1 MVIDRISPKQGE
13 VLSFIVEPEH
23 MLICSGSVRSGKTL
37 SVVIA
42 FVIWAMEYFDRSI
55 FAICGKTVSSAER
68 NVIMPFQTIDNLPYS
83 VDYRR
88 SDRLMNVTCGKKSN
102 LFYIFG
108 GKDESSYALIQ
119 GITLSGVLL
128 DEVALMPKSFVDQAL
143 ARTLSVENA
152 KIWFTCNPENPEHWF
167 HTDYILVD
175 QPGIKR
181 LHFLM
186 EDNLIMTPEKIKR
199 AEQMFSG
206 VFYQRYVL
214 GLWVR
219 AEGVIFRQF
228 ADDPSRWVID
238 KLGTD
243 DLRSIQYI
251 TFGIDFGDGTSHT
264 IFVATG
270 IRHSARG
277 IVALDEYK
285 IPSKGVSPD
294 RIEEEFVTFVQR
306 VMNEYPG
313 VRLTYAFCDRPETI
327 VNGIRNAVEKAR
339 LPLKVVM
346 AQKEEINTRI
356 YAQEK
361 MLNLGLIKILSKCQM
376 LIFSL
381 KNQVWD
387 ETKKG
392 ADIRLDN
399 NPDIADVADAW
410 EYSFEAFIDEIGVR
424 Q

>member
-42 FVIWAMEYFDRSI
+42 FVIWAMEYFDKAI

-68 NVIMPFQTIDNLPYS
+68 NIVMPFQTIDNLPYS

-152 KIWFTCNPENPEHWF
+152 KIWFTCNPESPEHWF
-167 HTDYILVD
+167 HTDYILGQ

-186 EDNLIMTPEKIKR
+186 EDNPIMTPEKIKR
-199 AEQMFSG
+199 AEQMFTG
-206 VFYQRYVL
+206 VFYQRYIL

-228 ADDPSRWVID
+228 ADNPEGWLID
-238 KLGTD
+238 DNLDHDTIKQ
-243 DLRSIQYI
+243 IAYI
-251 TFGIDFGDGTSHT
+251 TFGVDFGESTSHT
-264 IFVATG
+264 VFVATG
-270 IRHSARG
+270 ILRRG
-277 IVALDEYK
+277 AGIIALDERK
-285 IPSKGVSPD
+285 LNSKGISPD
-294 RIEEEFVTFVQR
+294 KIEREFINFVQQ
-306 VMNEYPG
+306 VHKEFPDI
-313 VRLTYAFCDRPETI
+313 RLGYAFCDHPETI
-327 VNGIRNAVEKAR
+327 INGLNIALRKANI
-339 LPLKVVM
+339 PISAVM
-346 AQKEEINTRI
+346 AAKEKINTRI

-361 MLNLGLIKILSKCQM
+361 MLNLGLLKIRRKCTK
-376 LIFSL
+376 LVYSL
-381 KNQVWD
+381 QNQTWD
-387 ETKKG
+387 EKHT
-392 ADIRLDN
+392 DQRLDE
-399 NPDIADVADAW
+399 NPDINDIADAF
-410 EYSFEAFIDEIGVR
+410 EYSWEAWIDDIGVR
-424 Q
+424 L

>member
-13 VLSFIVEPEH
+13 VLSFIIEPEH

-37 SVVIA
+37 SVAIA
-42 FVIWAMEYFDRSI
+42 FVIWAMEYFDKAI

-68 NVIMPFQTIDNLPYS
+68 NIVMPFQTIDNLPYS

-88 SDRLMNVTCGKKSN
+88 SDRLMNVTCGKRSN

-152 KIWFTCNPENPEHWF
+152 KIWFTCNPESPEHWF
-167 HTDYILVD
+167 HTDYILGN
-175 QPGIKR
+175 QPGLKR
-181 LHFLM
+181 LHFIM
-186 EDNLIMTPEKIKR
+186 EDNPIMTPEKIKR

-228 ADDPSRWVID
+228 ADDSEGWLID
-238 KLGTD
+238 NELNPDTIKQ
-243 DLRSIQYI
+243 IAYI
-251 TFGIDFGDGTSHT
+251 TFGVDFGESTSHT
-264 IFVATG
+264 VFVATG
-270 IRHSARG
+270 ILRRG
-277 IVALDEYK
+277 AGIIALDERK
-285 IPSKGVSPD
+285 LSSKGISPD
-294 RIEEEFVTFVQR
+294 KIEREFIDFVQQ
-306 VMNEYPG
+306 VHKEFPDI
-313 VRLTYAFCDRPETI
+313 RLSYAFCDHPETI
-327 VNGIRNAVEKAR
+327 INGLNVALRKANI
-339 LPLKVVM
+339 PISAVM
-346 AQKEEINTRI
+346 ADKEEINTRI

-361 MLNLGLIKILSKCQM
+361 MLNLGLLKIRRKCTK
-376 LIFSL
+376 LVFSL
-381 KNQVWD
+381 QNQTWD
-387 ETKKG
+387 EKHT
-392 ADIRLDN
+392 DQRLDE
-399 NPDIADVADAW
+399 NPDINDIADAF
-410 EYSFEAFIDEIGVR
+410 EYSWEAWIDDIGVR
-424 Q
+424 L